1 MCGGVGSII
10 AKGGS
15 NVNPCVKPKLK
26 RPLLG
31 CRGGGGV
38 GSGATGHFRHAQG
51 RGSLSGPDCGNRAL
65 NTTANGTLR
74 KTGYAP
80 ACSRP
85 SPHRGRR
92 RDRPGILCLVAARAL
107 MALAAHRVAWRQ
119 RRARPVLQGKIHH
132 RVQNGPH
139 HGEQGLRSEAWLRGF
154 RHWAQCCGNSSQ
166 WPGKRRAG
174 PAWSQGNGRAGI
186 VNRWTSNA
194 PGRPCHEVKP
204 SAPDSR
210 TRSAEHESVDITA
223 LSNHPIRP
231 PNFDFLGEQLNE
243 Y

>member
-1 MCGGVGSII
+1 MTAVRSSTCPVPLEGNAAAAPPRNGPGLPRCGSRARV
-10 AKGGS
+10 A
-15 NVNPCVKPKLK
+15 
-26 RPLLG
+26 
-31 CRGGGGV
+31 
-38 GSGATGHFRHAQG
+38 
-51 RGSLSGPDCGNRAL
+51 LSMV
-65 NTTANGTLR
+65 TLR
-74 KTGYAP
+74 AASTPGQISP
-80 ACSRP
+80 ARSRTKVSPASRRRSGFDRRP
-85 SPHRGRR
+85 SPHRGRC

-107 MALAAHRVAWRQ
+107 MALAAHRVAWRR

-132 RVQNGPH
+132 RVQNGPR

-166 WPGKRRAG
+166 WPGNRRAG

-204 SAPDSR
+204 SAPDSS